1 LYYYNFIDC
10 FIADLHVDFA
20 DQEWE
25 DINII
30 SGALKLFLRELPD
43 PLIPFSLYN
52 KFIEAGSE
60 YLSNVFINIM
70 KSTHTCY
77 GPIKDVITDHDGFVS
92 VSIDRFHMVRIQ
104 IFADFEVFH
113 LISKVCSNY

>member
-1 LYYYNFIDC
+1 MANSVVFIYLPLFYPC
-10 FIADLHVDFA
+10 ADLPVDFT

-43 PLIPFSLYN
+43 PLIPLSLYN

-60 YLSNVFINIM
+60 HLY
-70 KSTHTCY
+70 STY
-77 GPIKDVITDHDGFVS
+77 P
-92 VSIDRFHMVRIQ
+92 
-104 IFADFEVFH
+104 
-113 LISKVCSNY
+113 

>member
-1 LYYYNFIDC
+1 MPTEYEGSIFLNHSIIRACILYFVHTDI
-10 FIADLHVDFA
+10 HVDFD
-20 DQEWE
+20 DQELE

-60 YLSNVFINIM
+60 HHVTN
-70 KSTHTCY
+70 
-77 GPIKDVITDHDGFVS
+77 
-92 VSIDRFHMVRIQ
+92 
-104 IFADFEVFH
+104 
-113 LISKVCSNY
+113 

>member
-1 LYYYNFIDC
+1 MVYLVIT
-10 FIADLHVDFA
+10 DLPVDFT

-60 YLSNVFINIM
+60 YLFI
-70 KSTHTCY
+70 
-77 GPIKDVITDHDGFVS
+77 
-92 VSIDRFHMVRIQ
+92 
-104 IFADFEVFH
+104 
-113 LISKVCSNY
+113 L

>member
-1 LYYYNFIDC
+1 MFCC
-10 FIADLHVDFA
+10 FVYTDLPVDFA

-30 SGALKLFLRELPD
+30 TGALKLFLRELPD

-60 YLSNVFINIM
+60 
-70 KSTHTCY
+70 
-77 GPIKDVITDHDGFVS
+77 
-92 VSIDRFHMVRIQ
+92 
-104 IFADFEVFH
+104 
-113 LISKVCSNY
+113 

>member
-1 LYYYNFIDC
+1 MHLC
-10 FIADLHVDFA
+10 LVCTDLPVDFG

-60 YLSNVFINIM
+60 YPNVNGEHISLSAH
-70 KSTHTCY
+70 HT
-77 GPIKDVITDHDGFVS
+77 
-92 VSIDRFHMVRIQ
+92 MRIQ
-104 IFADFEVFH
+104 GLTEPYAIV
-113 LISKVCSNY
+113 

>member
-1 LYYYNFIDC
+1 MC
-10 FIADLHVDFA
+10 VTDLPVNFA

-60 YLSNVFINIM
+60 HLFMFACVRVCNR
-70 KSTHTCY
+70 STL
-77 GPIKDVITDHDGFVS
+77 
-92 VSIDRFHMVRIQ
+92 IQ
-104 IFADFEVFH
+104 MTV
-113 LISKVCSNY
+113 

>member
-1 LYYYNFIDC
+1 MYSIIFMHLC
-10 FIADLHVDFA
+10 LVCADLPVDFG

-60 YLSNVFINIM
+60 YSNIYLWAHFIKCTPYYENTIASM
-70 KSTHTCY
+70 NQ
-77 GPIKDVITDHDGFVS
+77 IDGIILFVK
-92 VSIDRFHMVRIQ
+92 H
-104 IFADFEVFH
+104 
-113 LISKVCSNY
+113 